1 MQELSTEVK
10 SEWLSMEEASSLK
23 GVTKSALSH
32 ALNLRPEIK
41 QRYTKR
47 VGKKLYITKE
57 GYMVLFNVQN
67 QAQGGLKKNECALN
81 DVSPI
86 KQQIAEFG
94 VEAMK
99 DPIIVMRLEQMRLAE
114 QVESL
119 VRFKEQF
126 QPMLED
132 TTPIDIT
139 ASQRQFL
146 NERVRNLAIKSGL
159 PFSHIWGL
167 VHDKVGK
174 RPLEAYAFEDYPVAI
189 KFLKSVHEAHQL
201 DW

>member
-1 MQELSTEVK
+1 MHELSTESN
-10 SEWLSMEEASSLK
+10 SEWLSMKEAAALK
-23 GVTKSALSH
+23 GVTPSAISH
-32 ALNLRPEIK
+32 ALIK
-41 QRYTKR
+41 HPDIKAKYTR
-47 VGKKLYITKE
+47 ELLGKLYLSKE

-67 QAQGGLKKNECALN
+67 QAQGGLNGNERALN

-189 KFLKSVHEAHQL
+189 KFLKSVYEAHRL